1 MGFTLPE
8 MKYLIIHIILLFLT
22 VILMSNVKAQG
33 IMGTVTDA
41 ETGKPLNL
49 VEVFV
54 LESDKKTVTSN
65 NGKYQLSLAPGIYKV
80 AAFYLG
86 RQSEIKTIEVK
97 EDWLV
102 LSFQLKEWLE
112 TLDEVQAFGKKDRV
126 FNVNRLNPVEG
137 TLIYEAKKNEV
148 ISIDQ
153 INGNLATNNARQV
166 FAKVPGLNIWES
178 DAGGLQ
184 LGIGGRGLNPNR
196 TSNFNTRQNGYDI
209 SADPLGYP
217 ESYYT
222 PPIESLS
229 KIEIVRGAASLQYG
243 TQFGGMINFLFKKAP
258 ENTPVQFHTR
268 NTVGSYGL
276 LSSYN
281 SLSGNTEKM
290 DYFVFYQR
298 KQGDGFRDNESFES
312 NNLFV
317 DLNFD
322 IGDKLYL
329 CFEFT
334 HMDYLAQQAGGLTD
348 PLFEQDPTQSV
359 RERNWF
365 AIRWNIPAIVL
376 DYRISDRTKL
386 NWKTFGL
393 IGSRRALGNLER
405 VNQADFP
412 EQERNLLWD
421 DYENFGS
428 ELRVLHRYD
437 LFGQIQALAG
447 GVRYFRG
454 NTQQRQGLG
463 PAGYDADFR
472 YLNPN
477 NLEDLSF
484 RYPSENVALFAENIF
499 NVNSQLSITP
509 GVRWEYISTQS
520 RGTYRETVPDLA
532 GNVISDTSIFE
543 SKVLNR
549 SFMLAGLGIS
559 YKTLS
564 DLEFYGNISMN
575 YRAINFNDLRVNNRN
590 LVVDPNL
597 QDEKGFNAD
606 LGFRGKHRD
615 YLNFDWSLFHL
626 AYNNR
631 LGALFKYDDSIDG
644 VPRIYRYRT
653 NIGDAAIFG
662 IESYTELNWS
672 RWLQANP
679 MHEFS
684 TFLNAAFIRGR
695 YSEDIEERSVAGNK
709 VELVPD
715 INVKT
720 GINYD
725 WKSFSATFQ
734 MTYMSEQYTD
744 ATNAKRSAT
753 GVDGLIPAFYVMDLS
768 AKYKYKFAQI
778 EAGVNNL
785 TNNYYFTRRAVGY
798 PGPGIIPSPGRN
810 FYVTLDLKF

>member
-1 MGFTLPE
+1 
-8 MKYLIIHIILLFLT
+8 MKKENIYIIILLISIFTNSL
-22 VILMSNVKAQG
+22 LAQG
-33 IMGTVTDA
+33 IKGTVVDSKSQKGIERAEVFILDSQFKAVTDS
-41 ETGKPLNL
+41 EGNYSLNL
-49 VEVFV
+49 P
-54 LESDKKTVTSN
+54 K
-65 NGKYQLSLAPGIYKV
+65 GKYKV
-80 AAFYLG
+80 AAFFLG
-86 RQSEIKTIEVK
+86 RQSQIKEIQIEGNWETINFS
-97 EDWLV
+97 LTPI
-102 LSFQLKEWLE
+102 LE
-112 TLDEVQAFGKKDRV
+112 TLDEVKAIGKKSEI

-178 DAGGLQ
+178 DGGGLQ
-184 LGIGGRGLNPNR
+184 LGIGGRGLSPNR

-222 PPIESLS
+222 PPVEALS
-229 KIEIVRGAASLQYG
+229 KIEVVRGAASLQYG

-268 NTVGSYGL
+268 NTVGSFGL
-276 LSSYN
+276 MSSYN
-281 SLSGNTEKM
+281 SLSGNTDKM
-290 DYFVFYQR
+290 DYFVYYQK
-298 KQGDGFRDNESFES
+298 KQGDGFRDNESFDS
-312 NNLFV
+312 NTLFADV
-317 DLNFD
+317 NFD

-348 PLFEQDPTQSV
+348 RMFEEDPRQSV

-365 AIRWNIPAIVL
+365 AIQWNIPALIL
-376 DYRISDRTKL
+376 DYRINDRTKI

-421 DYENFGS
+421 DYENIGS
-428 ELRVLHRYD
+428 ELRVLHRYN

-447 GVRYFRG
+447 GIRYFRG
-454 NTQQRQGLG
+454 NTHQRQGLG

-484 RYPSENVALFAENIF
+484 RYPSENLAIFAENIF

-509 GVRWEYISTQS
+509 GIRWEYINTQS
-520 RGTYRETVPDLA
+520 RGSYRETVPDLA
-532 GNVISDTSIFE
+532 GNIISDSTIYE
-543 SKVLNR
+543 EKNLAR

-559 YKTLS
+559 YKTKVE
-564 DLEFYGNISMN
+564 LELYGNISMN
-575 YRAINFNDLRVNNRN
+575 YRAITFNDLRVNNSN
-590 LVVDPNL
+590 IVVDPNL
-597 QDEKGFNAD
+597 QDETGYNAD
-606 LGFRGKHRD
+606 IGFRGQHKN

-626 AYNNR
+626 GYNNKIASP
-631 LGALFKYDDSIDG
+631 LDYDDNG
-644 VPRIYRYRT
+644 RAYRYRS
-653 NIGDAAIFG
+653 NVGNANIFG
-662 IESYTELNWS
+662 IESYTEMNWS
-672 RWLQANP
+672 KWVKSNP
-679 MHEFS
+679 VHQFS
-684 TFLNAAFIRGR
+684 TFLNAAFIKGR
-695 YSEDIEERSVAGNK
+695 YSEEIEESSIAGKK
-709 VELVPD
+709 VELIPD
-715 INVKT
+715 INLKT

-725 WKSFSATFQ
+725 WNSFSATIQ
-734 MTYMSEQYTD
+734 MTYMSEQFSD
-744 ATNAKRSAT
+744 PTNASQYPT
-753 GVDGLIPAFYVMDLS
+753 GIAGIIPAFHVLDLS
-768 AKYKYKFAQI
+768 AKYKYRFAQL
-778 EAGVNNL
+778 EAGINNL
-785 TNNYYFTRRAVGY
+785 TNNYYFTRRATGY